1 MLEMNNVNV
10 RYGKSRKQVLN
21 DVSLSVHGEKIAIVG
36 PNGSGKTTLLKAV
49 AGLVDVNSGNI
60 KVFGKDLSSIRNE
73 VRLSANLPEVYR
85 LMRMN
90 TADTIQLYSEL
101 KGQDS
106 KEIMG
111 LIDDMDLSDTLGKML
126 YELSTGQ
133 QKMICNLI
141 SLYGSSKLILL
152 DEPFE
157 SIDMRRRMKLT
168 DLITNHGAEIVMN
181 THEFDILARLK
192 GWGLYFIIEGRVFG
206 KFQAS
211 EVKNLYINKGVVP
224 NNIAVMDTA
233 FGTFSISRNEG
244 EISISAARNFNSLL
258 NEVA

>member
-1 MLEMNNVNV
+1 
-10 RYGKSRKQVLN
+10 
-21 DVSLSVHGEKIAIVG
+21 
-36 PNGSGKTTLLKAV
+36 
-49 AGLVDVNSGNI
+49 
-60 KVFGKDLSSIRNE
+60 
-73 VRLSANLPEVYR
+73 
-85 LMRMN
+85 
-90 TADTIQLYSEL
+90 
-101 KGQDS
+101 
-106 KEIMG
+106 
-111 LIDDMDLSDTLGKML
+111 
-126 YELSTGQ
+126 
-133 QKMICNLI
+133 
-141 SLYGSSKLILL
+141 
-152 DEPFE
+152 
-157 SIDMRRRMKLT
+157 MKLT

>member
-1 MLEMNNVNV
+1 MLEMHNVNV

-21 DVSLSVHGEKIAIVG
+21 DVSLSVQGEKVAIVG
-36 PNGSGKTTLLKAV
+36 PNGSGKTTLLKAA
-49 AGLVDVNSGNI
+49 AGLIDVNSGNI
-60 KVFGKDLSSIRNE
+60 KVFRRDLSSIRNE
-73 VRLSANLPEVYR
+73 VRLSTNLPEVYR

-106 KEIMG
+106 KEIMD
-111 LIDDMDLSDTLGKML
+111 LVEVMDLSDTLDKML
-126 YELSTGQ
+126 FELSTGQ

-141 SLYGSSKLILL
+141 SLSGSSRLIFL

-157 SIDMRRRMKLT
+157 SIDLRRRMKLT
-168 DLITNHGAEIVMN
+168 DLLINHGAEIVMN
-181 THEFDILARLK
+181 THEFDILTRLN
-192 GWGLYFIIEGRVFG
+192 GWGLYFIIEGRLFG
-206 KFQAS
+206 KFQAN

-224 NNIAVMDTA
+224 NNIGVMDTA
-233 FGTFSISRNEG
+233 FGTFSISRNDG

>member
-1 MLEMNNVNV
+1 MLEMHNVNV

-21 DVSLSVHGEKIAIVG
+21 DVSLSVNGEKIAIVG